1 MQVLNEHVGLLPD
14 DRKAFLCYGVCLGRR
29 PLSPYCK
36 GQKFAIHVR
45 WIRIL
50 KTQGRFQESRA
61 AFYMAELVLA
71 LQFLHGKVS
80 QGIGIPIKKLQH
92 VCLLKGIL
100 HRDIKPDNVMLT
112 KEGHAKLTDFG
123 MCKKVPLFSFLNLLF
138 ILKDFHIVHEISF

>member
-1 MQVLNEHVGLLPD
+1 MLACFQTRERLFFVMEFVSGGDLFHHIAKV
-14 DRKAFLCYGVCLGRR
+14 KIAT
-29 PLSPYCK
+29 
-36 GQKFAIHVR
+36 HVR

-80 QGIGIPIKKLQH
+80 QGLGIPIKKMQPI
-92 VCLLKGIL
+92 CFLKGIL

-123 MCKKVPLFSFLNLLF
+123 MCKKVPLFSFLNSLL
-138 ILKDFHIVHEISF
+138 ILKDFRIVRENSY